1 MEWKTSM
8 GHPKKNGKVV
18 VLTWTSMAIPQY
30 GSVWKCMEVYGNVGE
45 VKFSIGEVVSATSC
59 IEFSR
64 LRLTGRRD
72 LRHLPALPAKASH
85 GLKSYR
91 GLLENFHMVPL
102 DLAGFME
109 NPMENPI
116 ELDELMTGG

>member
-1 MEWKTSM
+1 ME
-8 GHPKKNGKVV
+8 V
-18 VLTWTSMAIPQY
+18 Y

-72 LRHLPALPAKASH
+72 LRHLPALRAKASH

-109 NPMENPI
+109 NLMENPI